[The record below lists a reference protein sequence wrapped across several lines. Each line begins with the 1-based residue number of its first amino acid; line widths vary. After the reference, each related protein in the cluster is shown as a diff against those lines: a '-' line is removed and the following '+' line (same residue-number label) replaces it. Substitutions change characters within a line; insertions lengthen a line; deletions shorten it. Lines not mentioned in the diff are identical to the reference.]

1 MLYFKDGQE
10 TLDFLSQK
18 GPGPHRQNGPP
29 SFLLLDIRMPKVD
42 GGEVLREVKAGKQLA
57 AEVKRICPNIPVIF
71 TTGFTGGALAE
82 RLADIGVSA
91 IHPY

>member
-1 MLYFKDGQE
+1 L
-10 TLDFLSQK
+10 
-18 GPGPHRQNGPP
+18 PP
-29 SFLLLDIRMPKVD
+29 AFSRALHNDQIRPKVD